1 MQFLEVGV
9 SRTVAAIGLGLSALL
24 STAAMAAMAANG
36 YGYDSAAY
44 DYDSGFYIGASA
56 GETFSLNTSSS
67 KAAAG
72 TSSASTNPAIA
83 SLNSTYSKLMTDL
96 GGAANATC
104 AQSSGA
110 TLQAMLQNMLQ
121 HEQQQGSWGASIG
134 HAVHAVA

>member
-1 MQFLEVGV
+1 MG
-9 SRTVAAIGLGLSALL
+9 SRL
-24 STAAMAAMAANG
+24 
-36 YGYDSAAY
+36 DSL
-44 DYDSGFYIGASA
+44 IN
-56 GETFSLNTSSS
+56 SLNTSSS
-67 KAAAG
+67 NAAAG

-96 GGAANATC
+96 GGAANATST
-104 AQSSGA
+104 QSSGA